1 MKKLLL
7 GICIVLVLVL
17 IGCGETSSITSSSV
31 GKVTGM
37 HTTYPVGTSL
47 AIEITPSKSAE
58 AGKYYIVEV
67 SYLKQ
72 GRCRTAVSW
81 TELEIQLAKP
91 KNVYIPLSKYEARTL
106 YQEAESK
113 LYEVFGVTIKPKP
126 VDADT
131 IKEFQKQ
138 GIIQIYH

>member
-7 GICIVLVLVL
+7 AIYVVLALML
-17 IGCGETSSITSSSV
+17 IGCSEASSFISSSV
-31 GKVTGM
+31 GQVTNM

-47 AIEITPSKSAE
+47 AIEITPNKSAE
-58 AGKYYIVEV
+58 AGKYYIVDV
-67 SYLKQ
+67 SYLKR

-91 KNVYIPLSKYEARTL
+91 KNVYIPLTAGEASTL
-106 YQEAESK
+106 YMEDESK
-113 LYEVFGVTIKPKP
+113 LRQVFGVTIESKP
-126 VDADT
+126 VDVDT

-138 GIIQIYH
+138 GIITIYQ